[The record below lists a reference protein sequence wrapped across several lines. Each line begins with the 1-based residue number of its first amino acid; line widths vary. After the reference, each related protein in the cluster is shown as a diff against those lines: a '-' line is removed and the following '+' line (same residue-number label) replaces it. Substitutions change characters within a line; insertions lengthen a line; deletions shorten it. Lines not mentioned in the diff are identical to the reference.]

1 VAILPVVG
9 IAAVRRNGEAMIKTL
24 VTGILWAVAALA
36 PLRAAPKSITL
47 NAASYPAGSPIT
59 ATFTGGPGNNNDW
72 IGIFPASITQPSTGT
87 YLDWLYTYLD
97 WLYTNGTQTPGGN
110 LKSGSVTFANPTLAP
125 GNYKVWFLAANGYT
139 KIAGPAQFSV
149 TPTGGPA
156 QPEWVVPSFIQRHAV
171 AGQAYTGKVHAYAY
185 DPDPG
190 DALSF
195 SKVSGP
201 AWLQVAASGAISGTP
216 ATGDAGTGS
225 FVLRATDLLGNSRT
239 AKLAH
244 GHHGDPRLLGRARA
258 CGCATGD
265 VVQSLARLGPGE

>member
-1 VAILPVVG
+1 
-9 IAAVRRNGEAMIKTL
+9 MIKTL

-87 YLDWLYTYLD
+87 YLDWLYT
-97 WLYTNGTQTPGGN
+97 NGTQTPGGN

-149 TPTGGPA
+149 TIGAKGSRGFGAGCAGIPA
-156 QPEWVVPSFIQRHAV
+156 CSPPSLCKGAASSVVLSITLAACISRGERFVNRGAAIQRIWSRKPA
-171 AGQAYTGKVHAYAY
+171 
-185 DPDPG
+185 
-190 DALSF
+190 SF
-195 SKVSGP
+195 TVRFFRSNWRTKSSFQS
-201 AWLQVAASGAISGTP
+201 ARGTP
-216 ATGDAGTGS
+216 D
-225 FVLRATDLLGNSRT
+225 F
-239 AKLAH
+239 H
-244 GHHGDPRLLGRARA
+244 FA
-258 CGCATGD
+258 C
-265 VVQSLARLGPGE
+265 